1 MCHCLNAHHEKG
13 RIGALVAGQAGRLQI
28 ALEAG
33 GSPTWALV
41 QGDVD
46 GDGVSDFDILVFGN
60 VAGLTGSDFVL

>member
-13 RIGALVAGQAGRLQI
+13 RIGALAAGQAGRLQI
-28 ALEAG
+28 TFEAG